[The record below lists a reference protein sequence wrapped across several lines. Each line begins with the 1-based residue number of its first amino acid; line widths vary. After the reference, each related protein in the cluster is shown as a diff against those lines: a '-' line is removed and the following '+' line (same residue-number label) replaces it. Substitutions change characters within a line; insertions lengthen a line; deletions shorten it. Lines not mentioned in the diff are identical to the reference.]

1 MQTQA
6 ATEASKREAVRTDMV
21 RTKIKG
27 GAKAPTQIYVG
38 SIRHDATKLCRI
50 VGG

>member
-6 ATEASKREAVRTDMV
+6 ATEASKREAARTDMV

-27 GAKAPTQIYVG
+27 GAEAPTQIIIPRV
-38 SIRHDATKLCRI
+38 SFA
-50 VGG
+50 VAQM